1 MGERCTVLWLQ
12 TVRVDLL
19 GDLQSVRGGKISVG
33 RSHSQ
38 DKTCFLG
45 DKLEQHVLDLRLY
58 VNRLVS
64 HRYLGQARQVDH
76 GDVQHCHT
84 QPLTTY
90 IHLTDKFTSP
100 KVTRNPTRQCL
111 CHTTEEPRFYFLNY
125 VFEGFPR
132 FCMLFWKF
140 LRPSR
145 INKLFVLKKRS
156 VFVLYLMKRL
166 TIILPYCLTTFF
178 VVSNKNFLKA
188 IIQ

>member
-1 MGERCTVLWLQ
+1 MLRLQ

-33 RSHSQ
+33 RSDSQ

-84 QPLTTY
+84 QPLTIYTPNRY
-90 IHLTDKFTSP
+90 VYLSKSHKKF
-100 KVTRNPTRQCL
+100 
-111 CHTTEEPRFYFLNY
+111 
-125 VFEGFPR
+125 
-132 FCMLFWKF
+132 
-140 LRPSR
+140 
-145 INKLFVLKKRS
+145 NKAVS
-156 VFVLYLMKRL
+156 M
-166 TIILPYCLTTFF
+166 PYY
-178 VVSNKNFLKA
+178 
-188 IIQ
+188 

>member
-1 MGERCTVLWLQ
+1 MLRLQ

-33 RSHSQ
+33 RSDSQ

-84 QPLTTY
+84 QPLTIY
-90 IHLTDKFTSP
+90 RLHLTDMFTSS
-100 KVTRNPTRQCL
+100 KVTRNSTRQCL
-111 CHTTEEPRFYFLNY
+111 CHTTEEPRFYFLNN
-125 VFEGFPR
+125 VFNWFPR
-132 FCMLFWKF
+132 FCMLF
-140 LRPSR
+140 
-145 INKLFVLKKRS
+145 
-156 VFVLYLMKRL
+156 
-166 TIILPYCLTTFF
+166 
-178 VVSNKNFLKA
+178 
-188 IIQ
+188 